1 MYRIVKTVML
11 LSLACLLFPREAS
24 AQRVSVSTNLLEFA
38 SLSPNVSVQFT
49 PGRRSTF
56 AVGVTGSPWR
66 VSPSVYY
73 RHLGVAAEYRRW
85 FGVSMSG
92 HSVSARLRYSSFD
105 LCLGRDLS
113 SRRTGDSVSAVAVY
127 GWSKVLSRRINL
139 RPHAGAGVGYAFC
152 RTGRGGLYPVVDVG
166 LDLEIIL
173 K

>member
-24 AQRVSVSTNLLEFA
+24 AQRVSVSTDLLEFA

-49 PGRRSTF
+49 PGRHSTF

-66 VSPSVYY
+66 VSPGVYY
-73 RHLGVAAEYRRW
+73 RHLGVAAEYRHW
-85 FGVSMSG
+85 LGISMSG

-105 LCLGRDLS
+105 LCFGGDRT
-113 SRRTGDSVSAVAVY
+113 RRTGDSVSAVAVY
-127 GWSKVLSRRINL
+127 GWSKVLTPRINL

-166 LDLEIIL
+166 LDLEMIL